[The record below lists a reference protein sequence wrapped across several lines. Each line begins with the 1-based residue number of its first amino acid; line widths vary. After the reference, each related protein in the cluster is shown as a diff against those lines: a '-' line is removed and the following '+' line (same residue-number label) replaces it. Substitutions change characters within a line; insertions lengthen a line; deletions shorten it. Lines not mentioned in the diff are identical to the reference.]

1 MVNCTRCGSSESR
14 TMGRYHDSKQLSD
27 AVSKANMPKELGEE
41 IQSRLTRYMKEV
53 FKGQSSPTE
62 NQLIGAMR
70 AATDDQ
76 GILTLK
82 SLQSE
87 LDRIGIKQ
95 PSADYL
101 VGQAEVEGELLR
113 TENNSWS
120 WLQQSS

>member
-1 MVNCTRCGSSESR
+1 
-14 TMGRYHDSKQLSD
+14 MGIYHDSKQLSD

-41 IQSRLTRYMKEV
+41 IQSRLTRYMKEE